1 MPVNRFVSWA
11 TLPCV
16 RVVARARPLKAGVER
31 VSRFGEE
38 YTALW
43 ERLAATFTFAV
54 RRDARYLN
62 WKFFEAPHVRYNAV
76 ALKRGGEVQGYAVY
90 RHLQEAR
97 GRVTL
102 LVDFLAD
109 PDDAAGIDTLLGW
122 VDREARAENSDK
134 IRAFCLHGAF
144 QRVMKHAG
152 YFQVKS
158 TMEFTAKINAVEVP
172 AAFYLDTS
180 GWHVTLGDSDQ
191 DR

>member
-1 MPVNRFVSWA
+1 M
-11 TLPCV
+11 TLPFV
-16 RVVARARPLKAGVER
+16 RIVARTRPLRADVER
-31 VSRFGEE
+31 VSRFGDEF
-38 YTALW
+38 TALW
-43 ERLAATFTFAV
+43 ERLAPKFVLAV
-54 RRDARYLN
+54 RRDADYLN
-62 WKFFEAPHVRYNAV
+62 WKFCEAPHVRYNTV
-76 ALKRGGEVQGYAVY
+76 ALKRGEEVQGYAVY

-109 PDDAAGIDTLLGW
+109 PADEAGIETLLGW
-122 VDREARAENSDK
+122 VDREAREADSDK

-144 QRVMKHAG
+144 RRALKHAG
-152 YFQVKS
+152 YFHVKS

-172 AAFYLDTS
+172 PSFYQDTS